1 MFFFF
6 KFRSIFDTIL
16 NHAVLRRTASNVTR
30 DWFGSIHVQRRPEV
44 LEYLPFVSRLSF
56 MTMEFLSTCCNF
68 CDYRL
73 VRAFF
78 NQKENYA
85 ISILGFFFLHLR
97 TEEIRMWEVTG
108 QIECFTYHLY
118 LS

>member
-30 DWFGSIHVQRRPEV
+30 DWFGSIHVQRRPDV

-73 VRAFF
+73 VQAFF

-85 ISILGFFFLHLR
+85 ISILGFFFFIYA
-97 TEEIRMWEVTG
+97 IRMWEVTG